1 MESNPCR
8 RIQLLGITHPVVG
21 KQFQVL
27 EVRQRMKL
35 IRDLSGEGK
44 VRFSFIL
51 YLVKKIWVE
60 NPVYVLCKE
69 QRVVIKLVLH
79 DKYILA
85 SFPGFPG
92 LCNKKANLY

>member
-1 MESNPCR
+1 
-8 RIQLLGITHPVVG
+8 
-21 KQFQVL
+21 
-27 EVRQRMKL
+27 MKL
-35 IRDLSGEGK
+35 IQDLSGEGK
-44 VRFSFIL
+44 ARFSFVM
-51 YLVKKIWVE
+51 YFVKIWVE

-85 SFPGFPG
+85 SFLGFPG